1 MSSSTAPSICH
12 PPMTSVSFQH
22 PVIGLVRGV
31 ISRSYFT
38 ASRNISTH
46 PDGLAYVIDVPC
58 PNRGTIRFVKQPSDI
73 SVIEQ

>member
-1 MSSSTAPSICH
+1 MSSTSVSSVAY
-12 PPMTSVSFQH
+12 PPMTRVSFQH

-58 PNRGTIRFVKQPSDI
+58 PNRGTIQFVKQPSDI